1 MYKKLAQLFAA
12 VILIFS
18 LLTSCNNPDGKTY
31 PTDPEPGHWDHGVQT
46 FTEFVIIKPTWG
58 QAFYY
63 AFKDGYTWQF
73 IAGLILIVAAGGMFY
88 SLTKKYLTVNLV
100 NIFLT
105 FLLVAGGLAFIYARP
120 GTIKWDNSVKIE
132 KQRYEAAKDNLPAF
146 WDQLYSEKRIVGT
159 SGE

>member
-73 IAGLILIVAAGGMFY
+73 GMGLFIIAIAVGVIYAIAK
-88 SLTKKYLTVNLV
+88 SLLKVNLV
-100 NIFLT
+100 NLLLMFV
-105 FLLVAGGLAFIYARP
+105 LVAGGLGFIYARP
-120 GTIKWDNSVKIE
+120 GTIKWNNSIKIE
-132 KQRYEAAKDNLPAF
+132 KQRYEANKDNLPVL
-146 WDQLYSEKRIVGT
+146 WDQLYDERRIVGT
-159 SGE
+159 SGK

>member
-1 MYKKLAQLFAA
+1 MYRKLIQLFAA
-12 VILIFS
+12 LILIFS

-88 SLTKKYLTVNLV
+88 SLTKEYLTVNLV

-105 FLLVAGGLAFIYARP
+105 FLLVL
-120 GTIKWDNSVKIE
+120 S
-132 KQRYEAAKDNLPAF
+132 
-146 WDQLYSEKRIVGT
+146 
-159 SGE
+159 